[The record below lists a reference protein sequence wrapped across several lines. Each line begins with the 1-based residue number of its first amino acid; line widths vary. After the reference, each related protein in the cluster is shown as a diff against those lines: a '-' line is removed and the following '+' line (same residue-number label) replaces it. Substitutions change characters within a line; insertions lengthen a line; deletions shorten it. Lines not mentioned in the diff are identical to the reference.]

1 MGERNTEMKCKVGDR
16 VLLKYRFSD
25 AIWNEGE
32 VVEVQED
39 RVKVYI
45 KDNGTY
51 WLNQELIAKVLP

>member
-1 MGERNTEMKCKVGDR
+1 MKCKVGDR
-16 VLLKYRFSD
+16 VSLKYRFSD

-32 VVEVQED
+32 VVEVQEG

-51 WLNQELIAKVLP
+51 WLNQELIAKVSLP